1 MATKPSVKSLA
12 NNSVAILNAVR
23 NDSSLEFQNR
33 VPAATQE
40 SIKEYGNAVLS
51 YTATMNEFIDTLVNR
66 IGKVIIFQS
75 IKIIEKGYVRLRRI
89 H

>member
-66 IGKVIIFQS
+66 IGKVIITS
-75 IKIIEKGYVRLRRI
+75 RLYSNPLKSLKKGML
-89 H
+89 